1 VADQALAGRAAADRA
16 DPGPVAAVIAPAP
29 PPVSAPPPAGPIP
42 AVAAVRR
49 RRRRRRGAGL
59 ILLAVVIIAAA
70 VIVVALR
77 GHGGGAPAADRAGA
91 SGPRRAAARAGR
103 QAVAWVTTQ
112 VGRSVVVGC
121 DPHLCAALQT
131 AGRPASSLVPLT
143 PGAASPLDATV
154 IVATAADRAR
164 LGAAL
169 AGTDAPGVLAR
180 FGPGAAQ
187 VQVRVVAPHGA
198 AAYQTSLHSDQLG
211 REQAGTALLSNS
223 RIELSTAARADL
235 ASGAVDSRLL
245 LTLPALAAVHPI
257 QVLGFG
263 GRGPGASAGM
273 PLCWVR
279 LGSTPPAGMKK
290 SAYIGWLRG
299 FVRGQRPPYD
309 GATWAARD
317 GAATVINIRFSSP
330 SPLGLIGSKSPGSAS
345 PSSKP
350 SKKPRSSKSSKPGS
364 KNGGKNAKK
373 KSG

>member
-1 VADQALAGRAAADRA
+1 
-16 DPGPVAAVIAPAP
+16 
-29 PPVSAPPPAGPIP
+29 
-42 AVAAVRR
+42 
-49 RRRRRRGAGL
+49 
-59 ILLAVVIIAAA
+59 
-70 VIVVALR
+70 
-77 GHGGGAPAADRAGA
+77 
-91 SGPRRAAARAGR
+91 
-103 QAVAWVTTQ
+103 
-112 VGRSVVVGC
+112 
-121 DPHLCAALQT
+121 
-131 AGRPASSLVPLT
+131 
-143 PGAASPLDATV
+143 
-154 IVATAADRAR
+154 VATAADRAR

-169 AGTDAPGVLAR
+169 ADTDAPGVLAR
-180 FGPGAAQ
+180 FGSGAAQ
-187 VQVRVVAPHGA
+187 VQVRVVAPHGT
-198 AAYQTSLHSDQLG
+198 AAYQASLHSDQLS

-257 QVLGFG
+257 QVLGFA

-290 SAYIGWLRG
+290 SAYIGWLQG

-345 PSSKP
+345 PGGKR
-350 SKKPRSSKSSKPGS
+350 SKKPGSSKSSKS
-364 KNGGKNAKK
+364 TRKNGGQNAKK